1 MIKIEKVR
9 YSGLAHTKVNR
20 DPAVQRGEHGVVDI
34 KVSAAGAKSYEFMAA
49 ELHPTIEQ
57 LFAGAWSACWITVLG
72 AAASMKKV
80 ALPAD
85 TSVDLQVNM
94 GETTSPAWSLGAK
107 FTVRIPGVDQAMAEA
122 IAHLAH
128 QLCPYS
134 QATKGNIEVVTEVI
148 TA

>member
-1 MIKIEKVR
+1 VTPPF
-9 YSGLAHTKVNR
+9 SVA
-20 DPAVQRGEHGVVDI
+20 EHGVVDI

-57 LFAGAWSACWITVLG
+57 LFADAWSACWITVLG